1 MKASSVQNLQVCA
14 KGVECPLIVGLGCLH
29 TARPHATPLPT
40 ATLLLLV
47 CVLQVDTYLARV
59 LAGLAQQP
67 DVLEVE
73 INSDAE
79 WRPAGSTGPFISVLS
94 DPAAAAQAAGLAG
107 AAAAGGSGGGGSGSD
122 DEDEAAE
129 LR

>member
-1 MKASSVQNLQVCA
+1 MLLRHKLCVTHALCVTRSAS
-14 KGVECPLIVGLGCLH
+14 
-29 TARPHATPLPT
+29 HAH
-40 ATLLLLV
+40 
-47 CVLQVDTYLARV
+47 CVDKQVDTYLARV
-59 LAGLAQQP
+59 LAGLAHQP

-79 WRPAGSTGPFISVLS
+79 WRPAGSTGQFISVTS
-94 DPAAAAQAAGLAG
+94 DPAAAAAQAAGLA
-107 AAAAGGSGGGGSGSD
+107 AAAGAGAGSGGGSGSD